1 MRERSA
7 AQRDILI
14 RWTDVHPSIVTD
26 HKSLKEALILM
37 KARICGNQPAAR
49 LENFRGQ
56 HQHIGSKVIIQMM
69 KDSDCSGYIGWRQ
82 AIFREISK
90 VVTNEFAAGAM
101 RAFRPRY
108 IGGVAVEAD
117 ISSFD
122 RQTMQ

>member
-14 RWTDVHPSIVTD
+14 RRPDVHASIVTHD
-26 HKSLKEALILM
+26 KSLKETLILM
-37 KARICGNQPAAR
+37 KARIYGNQPAAW

-56 HQHIGSKVIIQMM
+56 HQHIGSKVIIKMM
-69 KDSDCSGYIGWRQ
+69 KDSDCNGYIGGRQ
-82 AIFREISK
+82 AVFREIGK
-90 VVTNEFAAGAM
+90 IVTDEIAAGAM

-108 IGGVAVEAD
+108 IGGIAVEAD